1 MPIARDFSLLCENLA
16 SGEKKRKHQ
25 GNGAFSFMGPCGKAL
40 GSDILTVLGES
51 MSFATRYRA
60 WFFLVLAIFFEV
72 GGTSVMKLSQADGW
86 ILGPQTGLLAMYAL
100 IGLSYYCLALSVTG
114 LPVGVAFAFWE
125 GLGLTLITLVSV
137 FILDETMNLSRFL
150 ALLAVLAGAMLIHHG
165 TGEGVTPQEAVTVTD
180 KRRA

>member
-1 MPIARDFSLLCENLA
+1 MRKPGFWRK
-16 SGEKKRKHQ
+16 EKKESREW
-25 GNGAFSFMGPCGKAL
+25 GFFLWEPGGKAL

-86 ILGPQTGLLAMYAL
+86 ILGPQAGLIAMYVL

-114 LPVGVAFAFWE
+114 LPIGVAFAFWE

-137 FILDETMNLSRFL
+137 FILDETMNLPRFL

-165 TGEGVTPQEAVTVTD
+165 TGEGVTPQEGVTTTD